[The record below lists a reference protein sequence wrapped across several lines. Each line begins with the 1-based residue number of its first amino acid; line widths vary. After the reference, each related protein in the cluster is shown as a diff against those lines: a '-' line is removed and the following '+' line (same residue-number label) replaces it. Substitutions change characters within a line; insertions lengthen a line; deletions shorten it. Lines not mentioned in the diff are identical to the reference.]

1 MNPRPLYVAV
11 AFIVAYAGASAL
23 GFERGVAAV
32 AGGEPSPVLALTG
45 VAFLALRLGTVILVP
60 ILLLGCVSGE
70 LAARVWER
78 R

>member
-1 MNPRPLYVAV
+1 MNAKPLYVAV
-11 AFIVAYAGASAL
+11 AVTVAYAVASAL
-23 GFERGVAAV
+23 GLERGVAAV

-45 VAFLALRLGTVILVP
+45 VAFLALRLGTVVLVP